1 MQPGPARVVRRR
13 PGGPHRPPRRG
24 GPRRVT
30 AARAR
35 AHVVTR
41 SIDGPHRAVGSP
53 ADRVH
58 EPHGT
63 LTRARCMRRRRPA
76 PMDDTLRAVRAG
88 AAEPAGP
95 ACATG
100 VLRPDMV
107 PFGDPP
113 TAACT
118 GGPPTRCGRR
128 TFLSV
133 VGTSPR
139 VEPAA
144 AVCATAV
151 DRGAAS
157 AIVDTEA
164 APYDDFASDVPRGDV
179 ELVVPRV
186 VAAPEAGGPPV
197 G

>member
-1 MQPGPARVVRRR
+1 M
-13 PGGPHRPPRRG
+13 
-24 GPRRVT
+24 
-30 AARAR
+30 
-35 AHVVTR
+35 
-41 SIDGPHRAVGSP
+41 
-53 ADRVH
+53 
-58 EPHGT
+58 
-63 LTRARCMRRRRPA
+63 
-76 PMDDTLRAVRAG
+76 
-88 AAEPAGP
+88 
-95 ACATG
+95 
-100 VLRPDMV
+100 
-107 PFGDPP
+107 
-113 TAACT
+113 
-118 GGPPTRCGRR
+118 
-128 TFLSV
+128 

-179 ELVVPRV
+179 EPVVPRV